1 MQLSTQYQHININLT
16 IYNSS
21 NCIWLYNS
29 YIHYCLLDYINMLN
43 NNNNNSIYILTIYLS
58 HILHS
63 NYFVD
68 FLLTKSIISTFT
80 NTDIYV

>member
-1 MQLSTQYQHININLT
+1 
-16 IYNSS
+16 
-21 NCIWLYNS
+21 
-29 YIHYCLLDYINMLN
+29 MLN